1 MRRGMLAVM
10 LACGLGGA
18 SQAQLRLFLAK
29 SGAAESAPLV
39 GSPALENPEV
49 FPSERLYLWAQM
61 FDGPESWNA
70 VSLDIEVRGGG
81 LLGAWRFY
89 DYANGPFQRWD
100 AVSQGVLNPA
110 GARVDNI
117 FGLAYLHGSG
127 VQNDPA
133 WDEFDGHYCSEV
145 DATLLGYVEV
155 AVPAD
160 VAEAEIFL
168 RIGGY
173 GITKA
178 GSSMP
183 QEIYLGF
190 GDEDDGL
197 TGAAVHTASS
207 LADALG
213 VGCLGVARG
222 DANCDGDV
230 NVFDIDAFVL
240 ALTNPGAHAAAY
252 PDCPLLC
259 GCDINQDGWVNTFD
273 IDPFVLCLTSGCP

>member
-1 MRRGMLAVM
+1 MLALVLVGV
-10 LACGLGGA
+10 LAGT
-18 SQAQLRLFLAK
+18 SQAQLRLFLAT

-61 FDGPESWNA
+61 FGGPESWNA
-70 VSLDIEVRGGG
+70 VSLDIEVRGGA
-81 LLGAWRFY
+81 LVGAWQFY
-89 DYANGPFQRWD
+89 DYVNGPFQRWD
-100 AVSQGVLNPA
+100 AVSQGVLNQA
-110 GARVDNI
+110 GTRVDNI
-117 FGLAYLHGSG
+117 FGLAFLSGFG
-127 VQNDPA
+127 VQNDPV
-133 WDEFDGHYCSEV
+133 WDESDGHYCSAV
-145 DATLLGYVEV
+145 DGTLLGYVDV
-155 AVPAD
+155 TVPAD
-160 VAEAEIFL
+160 VAEAEVFL

-178 GSSMP
+178 GSSVP
-183 QEIYLGF
+183 QDIYLGF

-207 LADALG
+207 LADALV
-213 VGCLGVARG
+213 VGCLDVARG
-222 DANCDGDV
+222 DANCDGVV

-240 ALTNPGAHAAAY
+240 ALTDPGAHAAAY

-259 GCDINQDGWVNTFD
+259 GCDINQDGLVNTFD